1 MSFANSGQNIRP
13 NSGQKF
19 GRRRMTAA
27 LATMDFTTSV
37 RDTLRRAFSNPKA
50 LARSAKSS
58 PDTAKNW
65 WEGRTAP
72 SGPFLVRLMSESDEV
87 FNTVLELAG
96 RADEAK
102 KLRVRALL
110 AEAEKLLGVEE

>member
-1 MSFANSGQNIRP
+1 MSFSNNGQNFRP
-13 NSGQKF
+13 SSGQKF

-27 LATMDFTTSV
+27 LATMDFTASV

-72 SGPFLVRLMSESDEV
+72 NVQYLIEPMRESDEV
-87 FNTVLELAG
+87 FAAVLEMAG
-96 RADEAK
+96 REKQA
-102 KLRVRALL
+102 RAIRA
-110 AEAEKLLGVEE
+110 AELIEKPEKVLGE